1 MRAILSTPTMTPGR
15 VRARRNSVAGRSS
28 PSRGDAP
35 GEPSREVG
43 SPPESPDSR
52 SSSIEINNHLARLD
66 LMGDGTI
73 WPSED
78 VSKRSRVGYFGQ
90 YKSMHHRSVQRPHA
104 FWNEMASELF
114 WLDDVE
120 ESESRWSFDAEEP
133 KNEWFKGI
141 RTNVCYN
148 CLDRNM
154 ENGYEHH
161 TALIFEANDPK
172 NCQTYTYAELL
183 FEVDT
188 LAKTMLAYGIQP
200 GDRVVIYA
208 PMIPIL
214 PISMLACAR
223 IGAVHSVVFAGFSAA
238 SLAQRIKDCQPKL
251 VITASASQRGTKLI
265 PLKKIVDEALSL
277 CDGDGVR
284 VKKVIVQHNTDIKM
298 ESVNMEE
305 ERDVWYYV
313 ATKDFRFDKRTAL
326 IHWSD
331 GTDPLFILYT
341 SGSTG
346 KPKGIVHSVGGY
358 MTYVYTTSKFVFE
371 LKPGET
377 MFCTADLGWVTGH
390 SYLLYGPLLNG
401 ASTVLFEGMP
411 TFPDPGIWWRLVD
424 KYKVSVFYTSPT
436 ALRTLRAFGE
446 NPVKESLR
454 HSLKILG
461 SVGEPID
468 IETWNWYRTTV
479 GDDSLPVLDTW
490 WQTETGG
497 VVISPLSAT
506 PLKAG
511 SATFPFFGIVP
522 AIIDPSD
529 GSVIEGE
536 GEGCLCFSTGWPGL
550 MQGVYRNEERYRSFF
565 STFKGYYFSG
575 DGARRDSDGFLFI
588 TGRLDDVMNVSGH
601 RIGTAEVESA
611 LALHERCLE
620 AAVVGIDHEVK
631 GQSIVAFCVLDKKAR
646 RFSKDDNAKELVTNV
661 RKEIGPFAAPS
672 RIIMVESL
680 PKTRSG
686 KIMRR
691 ILRKIA
697 AGKTEDFGD
706 TSTLADPFVIP
717 EIIRAATSTR

>member
-1 MRAILSTPTMTPGR
+1 MRRASTTNGPPGTP
-15 VRARRNSVAGRSS
+15 
-28 PSRGDAP
+28 PD
-35 GEPSREVG
+35 
-43 SPPESPDSR
+43 SPDSR
-52 SSSIEINNHLARLD
+52 SSSIDINNHLARLD
-66 LMGDGTI
+66 LGDGTI
-73 WPSED
+73 WPSEK

-90 YKSMHHRSVQRPHA
+90 YKSMHHRSVQRPDA

-120 ESESRWSFDAEEP
+120 ESESSWSFDEAAP

-154 ENGYEHH
+154 EAGLEHR

-172 NCQTYTYAELL
+172 HSQKYTYAELL
-183 FEVDT
+183 FEVDA
-188 LAKTMLAYGIQP
+188 LAKTMLAYGVQP

-208 PMIPIL
+208 PMIPVL

-251 VITASASQRGTKLI
+251 VITASASRRGTKLI

-284 VKKVIVQHNTDIKM
+284 VDKVIVQHNTDIKM
-298 ESVNMEE
+298 EVVNMED

-313 ATKDFRFDKRTAL
+313 ATKDFRYDKKSAP

-371 LKPGET
+371 LQKGET
-377 MFCTADLGWVTGH
+377 MFCTADLGWITGH

-446 NPVKESLR
+446 NPVKASSR

-468 IETWNWYRTTV
+468 IETWNWYRATV

-497 VVISPLSAT
+497 HVITPLPGAT

-550 MQGVYRNEERYRSFF
+550 MQGVYRDEERYRSFF

-631 GQSIVAFCVLDKKAR
+631 GQSIVAFCVLDKTAR

-672 RIIMVESL
+672 RIIVVESL

-706 TSTLADPFVIP
+706 TSTLADPSVIRD
-717 EIIRAATSTR
+717 IIRAATSTR